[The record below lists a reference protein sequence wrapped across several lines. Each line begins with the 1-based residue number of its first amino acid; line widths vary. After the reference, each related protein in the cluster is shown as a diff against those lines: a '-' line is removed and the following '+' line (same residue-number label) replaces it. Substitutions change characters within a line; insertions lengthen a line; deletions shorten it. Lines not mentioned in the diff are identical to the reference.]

1 MPKKYTKIVMTGVGV
16 AIGGILFAKFGKN
29 ATNDLLTKIGLGA

>member
-1 MPKKYTKIVMTGVGV
+1 MKKSYTKIIMTGIGV

-29 ATNDLLTKIGLGA
+29 TVNDLLDKVGV

>member
-1 MPKKYTKIVMTGVGV
+1 MPKKYTKVIMTGVGV

-29 ATNDLLTKIGLGA
+29 TVNDLLTKIGVGA